1 MNSKEWFTNS
11 YDNTQDYTLY
21 DPHYLAPLGSF
32 ADREQDANLDEE
44 FNYIMEM
51 LDDGEPL
58 AMAAESRSV
67 SD

>member
-11 YDNTQDYTLY
+11 YDNTQDYTPY

-32 ADREQDANLDEE
+32 ANQEQDANLDEE

-58 AMAAESRSV
+58 AMAGESRSV